1 MPETST
7 PSTTPPTT
15 AAPLATIQRSNQE
28 PDIIIGLSVSVFG
41 LISFLVAVGVVTKI
55 CNDKYECVIFTLY
68 NASLQH
74 KKQQQQQIHKINHL
88 GIESTISFISDPI
101 VCNEI

>member
-55 CNDKYECVIFTLY
+55 CNDKYECVILLCITPPF
-68 NASLQH
+68 NI
-74 KKQQQQQIHKINHL
+74 KKQQQQIHKINHL

-101 VCNEI
+101 

>member
-7 PSTTPPTT
+7 PSTIPPTT
-15 AAPLATIQRSNQE
+15 AAPLTTIQRSNQE

-55 CNDKYECVIFTLY
+55 CNDKYECVIFTLD
-68 NASLQH
+68 NGSLQH
-74 KKQQQQQIHKINHL
+74 K
-88 GIESTISFISDPI
+88 TTTTTYT
-101 VCNEI
+101 

>member
-68 NASLQH
+68 NATPQI
-74 KKQQQQQIHKINHL
+74 KKTTTTN
-88 GIESTISFISDPI
+88 T
-101 VCNEI
+101 

>member
-1 MPETST
+1 MPNLMLMIPSLCFVVRLFGEAKAGGPYPMPETST

-15 AAPLATIQRSNQE
+15 AAPVATIQRSNQE

-55 CNDKYECVIFTLY
+55 CNDKKRPRQYQDARNDTSRF
-68 NASLQH
+68 
-74 KKQQQQQIHKINHL
+74 
-88 GIESTISFISDPI
+88 
-101 VCNEI
+101 

>member
-74 KKQQQQQIHKINHL
+74 KEQQQIHKINHL
-88 GIESTISFISDPI
+88 SVESTISFISDPV

>member
-41 LISFLVAVGVVTKI
+41 LIFFLVAVGVVTKI

-68 NASLQH
+68 NTSLQH
-74 KKQQQQQIHKINHL
+74 KKQQQQIHKINHL
-88 GIESTISFISDPI
+88 SIESTISFISDPV